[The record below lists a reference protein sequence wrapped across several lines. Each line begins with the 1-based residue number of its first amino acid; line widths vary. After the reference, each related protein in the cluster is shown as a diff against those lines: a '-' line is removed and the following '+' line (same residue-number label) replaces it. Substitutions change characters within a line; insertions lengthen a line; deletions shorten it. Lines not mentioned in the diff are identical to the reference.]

1 MSDST
6 DDLSQVAI
14 IGMAGRFPKAAD
26 VGAFWDNLAA
36 GEECLSFFSEE
47 ELREQGVSPAL
58 LAQPGYVR
66 AKGVLD
72 GADTFDAGFFGLS
85 PREAELMDPQHRVFL
100 ECTWEALESAGYDP
114 QAFPGR
120 IGVFA
125 GASLNTYLLFNLLA
139 NRGVVETL
147 GQYQTQLAN
156 DKDFLATRAS
166 YKLGLKGPGITV
178 QTACST
184 SLVAVHLACQSLLSG
199 ECDIALAGGVSVNV
213 PLRNGYL
220 HQPGGILSPDG
231 HCRPFDAAAGGTVI
245 GNGVALVVLRRLA
258 DAREQGDLVDAVIRG
273 SAVNNDG
280 ALKVGYTAPSVEG
293 QAEVIAEALGI
304 AGVSAETVGYVETHG
319 TGTALGD
326 PIEIA
331 ALTRAYREETEARG
345 YCAIGSVKSN
355 VGHLDAAA
363 GATALIKATLAL
375 KNEAIPASL
384 HFERPN
390 PELRLESS
398 PFFVNTTHR
407 PWPRGEVPR
416 RAGVSSFGIG
426 GTNAHV
432 VLEEGP
438 APRPG
443 EPGRPWQLLTLSAR
457 TDQAL
462 AQAAERLADH
472 LETDPGEELADVA
485 FTLAARRRAFEQRRA
500 VVCVDRADAVRRLRQ
515 AARAGEPCTAGRAA
529 KVAFLFPGQG
539 TQYPGMARQLYA
551 DEPVFR
557 AELDRC
563 LTLFDQHLDEDL
575 RAALFPPP
583 EEAEKAA
590 ERLEETALAQPAL
603 FAVEYA
609 LARTLMAWGLVPHA
623 MAGHSIGEYVAA
635 CVAGV
640 FTLEDATA
648 LVAARGRLMR
658 ATPHGAMLAVFLPED
673 ETKALLDDD
682 LCVAAVNATS
692 LCVVA
697 GPVQAV
703 ERLRERLASSGVGCR
718 RLHTSHAFHSPLV
731 EGAVHPFREEVRKI
745 RLHPP
750 RIPFSS
756 NVSGT
761 WIEDAQATDPEY
773 WGTHLRSAVRFA
785 DNLSTLLADPD
796 LLLLEVGPGQSLSNF
811 ARQHRSWTPDRVVAA
826 TLRQPREERPD
837 RQVLLEAVGAMWSAG
852 AQVDWEAQ
860 HDAGSRRRVRLPS
873 YPFQRQRY
881 WVDPGPADR
890 AGQGSAEPGAAE
902 PATWTYTP
910 SWRRL
915 PPPASWPLAAS
926 GPWLV
931 LGTDLPLGRTLRQ
944 GLEAAGCTVVGVSAG
959 DGFARE
965 GERSFTVDPAGR
977 DDFERLFAALGADD
991 LRPARVLHLWSLAG
1005 EPAADPVPRR
1015 ATFAPSRRPARTLAA
1030 PAEDP
1035 STSSTG
1041 ASGRHTESTHRT
1053 PLLHGQTL
1061 PAAALD
1067 RARLDSAQDA
1077 GFHSL
1082 LALAQALS
1090 ERPPGQPPLALDVLT
1105 RGVFGVTGEELLQ
1118 PENATVLG
1126 PCTVIPQEVPDVGCR
1141 LLDLS
1146 GQILAAPPETVLD
1159 ALRAALAA
1167 PPAEHV
1173 LAWRGS
1179 HWWARTFDPVPLDAG
1194 EGEPDSGRLRDEG
1207 VYLITGGLGGIGL
1220 ALAEHLARSVRAPAI
1235 GLLGRGTFP
1244 PEDAWPQ
1251 WLAEHGADDPTSA
1264 RIRRL
1269 EALRSLGARP
1279 VVLRADVTDA
1289 EQTSRAVEELRA
1301 RFGALN
1307 GVVHAAG
1314 APASG
1319 LLAGKSRADAETVLT
1334 AKTRGTLVL
1343 DTVCS
1348 RDPLDFFLLFSSRTA
1363 VVGGPGQVDYC
1374 AANAFLDAYAARRS
1388 AGGSAPVTAVAWD
1401 TWRDTG
1407 MAAGLHALP
1416 GADAGTGEDF
1426 GHPLLQR
1433 RLQRTESTE
1442 VFLTTIRTSD
1452 SWIVDE
1458 HRMQGHGLVPGTT
1471 YLEMVRAA
1479 VEPLAAGRE
1488 IEFRDV
1494 LFHLPVIVPDG
1505 QERDLYTVLEDK
1517 DGDLSFRIRSHVP
1530 GAAQNWQEHA
1540 TGSVL
1545 LHERSERAPREVA
1558 GLLEEC
1564 GAEEVIEGEQ
1574 ALRRRLRL
1582 DFAAEGGIIR
1592 FAVQGRWRC
1601 LTRIHVGPRGMVA
1614 VLELPEQ
1621 YADDLDTYR
1630 LHPALLDVV
1639 GGSSRVHAAEGYY
1652 LPFWYGSLR
1661 FVRGLTRRMACHI
1674 RIKEGGDT
1682 SGETLVCDADVYD
1695 DEGRLLVRLG
1705 DFIMKRI
1712 HEPEAM
1718 REQVESAAAAP
1729 APEAPE
1735 PAAYRPGGLAAL
1747 HALAAG
1753 MTAEEGTELFGRIL
1767 RARPMPAQ
1775 LVVSR
1780 QDLATVQRLAAE
1792 IDPARLAA
1800 ELETAAP
1807 TTVHPRPELDTPYVA
1822 PGTEEEAA
1830 IAAIWQE
1837 TLGVEPVGLNDDFF
1851 ALGGHSLA
1859 AVQIGTRLR
1868 AHFGVELTLRDFF
1881 DRPTV
1886 ANTARLLAAGG
1897 SDSATAAE
1905 EPAPIVRLARYEPA
1919 EVTDVDELA
1928 DDEVDAMLRE
1938 LLAAEAAVEG
1948 ETEA

>member
-1 MSDST
+1 VSDST
-6 DDLSQVAI
+6 DDLSQVAV
-14 IGMAGRFPKAAD
+14 IGMAGRFPEAAD

-66 AKGVLD
+66 AKGVLE

-100 ECTWEALESAGYDP
+100 ECAWEALESAGYDP

-120 IGVFA
+120 IGVFG

-156 DKDFLATRAS
+156 DKDFLATRVS

-220 HQPGGILSPDG
+220 HEPGGILSPDG

-304 AGVSAETVGYVETHG
+304 AGVSPETVGYVETHG

-331 ALTRAYREETEARG
+331 ALTRAYREETEARN

-375 KNEAIPASL
+375 KHEAIPASL

-390 PELRLESS
+390 PELALESS

-407 PWPRGEVPR
+407 PWPRGGVPR

-457 TDQAL
+457 TGQAL
-462 AQAAERLADH
+462 AQAAERLAVH
-472 LETDPGEELADVA
+472 LDTNPGEELADVA

-515 AARAGEPCTAGRAA
+515 AARAGETRTAGRAA

-539 TQYPGMARQLYA
+539 TQYAGMARELYA

-563 LTLFDQHLDEDL
+563 LTLFAPHLDGDL

-590 ERLEETALAQPAL
+590 ERLEQTALAQPAL

-648 LVAARGRLMR
+648 LVAARGRLMQ

-682 LCVAAVNATS
+682 LCVAAVNSAS

-761 WIEDAQATDPEY
+761 WIEDAQATDPGY

-785 DNLSTLLADPD
+785 DNLSALLADPD

-811 ARQHRSWTPDRVVAA
+811 VRQHPSWTPDRVVAA

-837 RQVLLEAVGAMWSAG
+837 RQTLLEAVGTMWSGG
-852 AQVDWEAQ
+852 AEVDWEAQ
-860 HDAGSRRRVRLPS
+860 HDTGRRRVRLPS

-890 AGQGSAEPGAAE
+890 AGPGSAEPGPAE

-915 PPPASWPLAAS
+915 PPPASRPLAAS

-931 LGTDLPLGRTLRQ
+931 LGADLPLGRTLRQ

-959 DGFARE
+959 DGFARD
-965 GERSFTVDPAGR
+965 GERSFTVDPASR
-977 DDFERLFAALGADD
+977 DDFERLFDALGADD
-991 LRPARVLHLWSLAG
+991 RRPARALHLWSLAG
-1005 EPAADPVPRR
+1005 EPA
-1015 ATFAPSRRPARTLAA
+1015 T
-1030 PAEDP
+1030 
-1035 STSSTG
+1035 
-1041 ASGRHTESTHRT
+1041 
-1053 PLLHGQTL
+1053 
-1061 PAAALD
+1061 ALD
-1067 RARLDSAQDA
+1067 QARLDRAQDA

-1090 ERPPGQPPLALDVLT
+1090 ERPGHPPLALDVLT

-1126 PCTVIPQEVPDVGCR
+1126 PCTVIPQEVPDVSCR
-1141 LLDLS
+1141 VLDLA
-1146 GQILAAPPETVLD
+1146 GQILAAPPGTVLD
-1159 ALRAALAA
+1159 ALRAAVAA
-1167 PPAEHV
+1167 PPAEHA

-1179 HWWARTFDPVPLDAG
+1179 HWWARTFDPVPLEAG
-1194 EGEPDSGRLRDEG
+1194 EPGEPGSGRLRDEG

-1235 GLLGRGTFP
+1235 GLLGRSTFP

-1319 LLAGKSRADAETVLT
+1319 LLAGKSRADAEAVLA
-1334 AKTRGTLVL
+1334 AKTHGTLVL

-1348 RDPLDFFLLFSSRTA
+1348 RDPLDFFVLFSSRTA
-1363 VVGGPGQVDYC
+1363 VLGGPGQVDYC
-1374 AANAFLDAYAARRS
+1374 AANAFLDAFAAWRT

-1401 TWRDTG
+1401 TWRETG
-1407 MAAGLHALP
+1407 MAAGPHTLP

-1494 LFHLPVIVPDG
+1494 LFTLPVIVPDG
-1505 QERDLYTVLEDK
+1505 QERDLYTVLDRK
-1517 DGDLSFRIRSHVP
+1517 DGDLSFRIRSRVP

-1545 LHERSERAPREVA
+1545 LHERSERTPREVA
-1558 GLLEEC
+1558 ELLEAS
-1564 GAEEVIEGEQ
+1564 GVEEVIEGEQ
-1574 ALRRRLRL
+1574 ALRHRLRL

-1601 LTRIHVGPRGMVA
+1601 LTRIHAGPRGLVA
-1614 VLELPEQ
+1614 ILELPEQ
-1621 YADDLDTYR
+1621 YTADLDTYR

-1639 GGSSRVHAAEGYY
+1639 GGASRVHAAEGYY

-1661 FVRGLTRRMACHI
+1661 IVRGLTRRMACHI

-1718 REQVESAAAAP
+1718 REQVESAAAAL

-1735 PAAYRPGGLAAL
+1735 PAAHEPGGLAAL

-1780 QDLATVQRLAAE
+1780 QDLATVQRLAAG

-1807 TTVHPRPELDTPYVA
+1807 AAVHPRPELDTPYVA

-1837 TLGVEPVGLNDDFF
+1837 ALGVDPIGLHDDFF

-1881 DRPTV
+1881 DLPTV

-1897 SDSATAAE
+1897 SDSGTAAE
-1905 EPAPIVRLARYEPA
+1905 EPAPIVRLARDEPA
-1919 EVTDVDELA
+1919 EVTDVDELQ

-1938 LLAAEAAVEG
+1938 ILAAEAAGEG
-1948 ETEA
+1948 EIEA

>member
-1 MSDST
+1 MTDST

-26 VGAFWDNLAA
+26 VGAFWENLAA

-47 ELREQGVSPAL
+47 ELRAQGVSPTL

-100 ECTWEALESAGYDP
+100 ECAWEALESAGYDP

-120 IGVFA
+120 IGVFG

-156 DKDFLATRAS
+156 DKDFLATRVS

-220 HQPGGILSPDG
+220 HEPGGILSPDG

-304 AGVSAETVGYVETHG
+304 AGVSPETVGYVETHG

-345 YCAIGSVKSN
+345 YCALGSVKSN

-375 KNEAIPASL
+375 RHEAIPASL

-390 PELRLESS
+390 PELDLESS

-407 PWPRGEVPR
+407 PWPRDEMPR

-438 APRPG
+438 APRPA

-462 AQAAERLADH
+462 AQTAERLADH
-472 LETDPGEELADVA
+472 LETHPGDELADVA
-485 FTLAARRRAFEQRRA
+485 FTLAARRRAFAQRRA

-515 AARAGEPCTAGRAA
+515 AARVGETRTAGRAA

-539 TQYPGMARQLYA
+539 TQYPGMARELYA

-563 LTLFDQHLDEDL
+563 LTLFAPHLDEDL
-575 RAALFPPP
+575 RAVLFPPP

-590 ERLEETALAQPAL
+590 ARLEETALAQPAL

-648 LVAARGRLMR
+648 LVAARGRLMQ

-682 LCVAAVNATS
+682 LCVAAVNATT

-697 GPVQAV
+697 GPVEAV
-703 ERLRERLASSGVGCR
+703 ERLRERLAASGVGCR

-731 EGAVHPFREEVRKI
+731 EGAVHPFREEVGTI
-745 RLHPP
+745 RLHAP
-750 RIPFSS
+750 RIPFGS

-761 WIEDAQATDPEY
+761 WIEDAEATDPEY
-773 WGTHLRSAVRFA
+773 WGTHLRSTVRFA

-811 ARQHRSWTPDRVVAA
+811 ARQHHSWTPDRVVAA

-837 RQVLLEAVGAMWSAG
+837 RQVLLEAVGAMWSGG
-852 AQVDWEAQ
+852 AEVDWAAQ
-860 HDAGSRRRVRLPS
+860 LDAGSRRRVRLPS

-881 WVDPGPADR
+881 WVDPGAADS
-890 AGQGSAEPGAAE
+890 APGVAEPGPAE
-902 PATWTYTP
+902 PAGWTYSP

-915 PPPASWPLAAS
+915 PPPASPSLAAS

-931 LGTDLPLGRTLRQ
+931 LGADLPLGRTLRQ

-959 DGFARE
+959 DGFARD

-977 DDFERLFAALGADD
+977 DDFQPLFAALDADD
-991 LRPARVLHLWSLAG
+991 LRPARALHLWSLAG
-1005 EPAADPVPRR
+1005 EPAAD
-1015 ATFAPSRRPARTLAA
+1015 
-1030 PAEDP
+1030 
-1035 STSSTG
+1035 
-1041 ASGRHTESTHRT
+1041 
-1053 PLLHGQTL
+1053 
-1061 PAAALD
+1061 LD
-1067 RARLDSAQDA
+1067 RARLDRAQDT

-1090 ERPPGQPPLALDVLT
+1090 ERPGHPPLALDVLT
-1105 RGVFGVTGEELLQ
+1105 RGVFGVTGEEPLQ

-1141 LLDLS
+1141 LLDLT
-1146 GQILAAPPETVLD
+1146 GQLLAAPPETVLD
-1159 ALRAALAA
+1159 ALRAAVAA

-1179 HWWARTFDPVPLDAG
+1179 HWWARTFDPVPLEA
-1194 EGEPDSGRLRDEG
+1194 GEPDSGRLRDEG

-1269 EALRSLGARP
+1269 QALRSLGARP
-1279 VVLRADVTDA
+1279 MVLRADITEA
-1289 EQTSRAVEELRA
+1289 EQTTRAVEELRA

-1319 LLAGKSRADAETVLT
+1319 LLAGTSRADTEAVLA

-1343 DTVCS
+1343 DAVCS
-1348 RDPLDFFLLFSSRTA
+1348 RDPLDFFLLCSSRTA
-1363 VVGGPGQVDYC
+1363 VLGGPGQADYC
-1374 AANAFLDAYAARRS
+1374 AANAFLDAFAAWRT

-1401 TWRDTG
+1401 TWRETG
-1407 MAAGLHALP
+1407 MAAGPHALP
-1416 GADAGTGEDF
+1416 GADAGTGEDI

-1442 VFLTTIRTSD
+1442 VFLTTIRTSE
-1452 SWIVDE
+1452 SWVVDE

-1494 LFHLPVIVPDG
+1494 LFTLPVIVPDG
-1505 QERDLYTVLEDK
+1505 QERDLYTVLDRT
-1517 DGDLSFRIRSHVP
+1517 DGDLSFRIRSRVP

-1545 LHERSERAPREVA
+1545 LHERVERTPREVA
-1558 GLLEEC
+1558 ELLEES
-1564 GAEEVIEGEQ
+1564 GVEEVIEGEQ
-1574 ALRRRLRL
+1574 ALRQRLRL
-1582 DFAAEGGIIR
+1582 NFAAEGGIIR

-1601 LTRIHVGPRGMVA
+1601 LTRIHVGSRGMVA
-1614 VLELPEQ
+1614 VLELPER
-1621 YADDLDTYR
+1621 YAADLDTYR

-1639 GGSSRVHAAEGYY
+1639 GGASRVHAAEGYY

-1661 FVRGLTRRMACHI
+1661 VVRGLTRRMACHI

-1718 REQVESAAAAP
+1718 RDQVESAAAAP
-1729 APEAPE
+1729 APETPE
-1735 PAAYRPGGLAAL
+1735 PAAHEPGGLAAL

-1767 RARPMPAQ
+1767 RARPIPAQ

-1780 QDLATVQRLAAE
+1780 QDLATVRRLAAE

-1800 ELETAAP
+1800 DLETAAP
-1807 TTVHPRPELDTPYVA
+1807 TAVHPRPELDTPYVA

-1837 TLGVEPVGLNDDFF
+1837 ALGVEPIGLHDDFF

-1881 DRPTV
+1881 DLPTV

-1897 SDSATAAE
+1897 SDSGTAAE
-1905 EPAPIVRLARYEPA
+1905 EPAPIERLARDEPP
-1919 EVTDVDELA
+1919 EVTDVDALP
-1928 DDEVDAMLRE
+1928 DDEVDALLRE
-1938 LLAAEAAVEG
+1938 LLAAEAAEADLEG

>member
-1 MSDST
+1 MSDAT

-36 GEECLSFFSEE
+36 GTECLSFPSEQQ
-47 ELREQGVSPAL
+47 LREQGVSVEL

-85 PREAELMDPQHRVFL
+85 AREAELMDPQHRVFL

-114 QAFPGR
+114 QTLPGR

-139 NRGVVETL
+139 NRSVVDAL
-147 GQYQTQLAN
+147 GPYQTQLAN

-166 YKLGLKGPGITV
+166 YKLGLKGPSITV

-213 PLRNGYL
+213 PLHNGYL
-220 HQPGGILSPDG
+220 YEPGGILSPDG
-231 HCRPFDAAAGGTVI
+231 HCRPFDATAAGTVI
-245 GNGVALVVLRRLA
+245 GNGVALVVLRRLT

-304 AGVSAETVGYVETHG
+304 AGVSAETVGYVEAHG
-319 TGTALGD
+319 TATALGD

-331 ALTRAYREETEARG
+331 ALTRAYREQTDAVG

-384 HFERPN
+384 HFQRPN
-390 PELRLESS
+390 PELAIESS

-407 PWPRGEVPR
+407 PWPRTGVPR
-416 RAGVSSFGIG
+416 RAAVSSFGIG

-438 APRPG
+438 VPQPG
-443 EPGRPWQLLTLSAR
+443 PPGRPWQLLTLSAR
-457 TDQAL
+457 TGPAL
-462 AQAAERLADH
+462 EQVAQRLADH
-472 LETDPGEELADVA
+472 LDTHPDEDLADVA
-485 FTLAARRRAFEQRRA
+485 HTLAVRRRAFEQRRA
-500 VVCVDRADAVRRLRQ
+500 VVCVDRADAIRQLRQ
-515 AARAGEPCTAGRAA
+515 QTRSGETRTAGRAA

-539 TQYPGMARQLYA
+539 TQYAGMARQLYA

-557 AELDRC
+557 TELDRC
-563 LTLFDQHLDEDL
+563 LTLFAPHLDDNL
-575 RAALFPPP
+575 RTTLFPPP
-583 EEAEKAA
+583 EETENAA
-590 ERLEETALAQPAL
+590 HRLQQTALAQPAL

-635 CVAGV
+635 CLADV
-640 FTLEDATA
+640 FTLEDATT
-648 LVAARGRLMR
+648 LVAARGRLMQ
-658 ATPHGAMLAVFLPED
+658 ATPVGAMLAVFLPEN
-673 ETKALLDDD
+673 EITALLDDD
-682 LCVAAVNATS
+682 LCVAAVNGAS

-697 GPVQAV
+697 GPADGI
-703 ERLRERLASSGVGCR
+703 ERLQQRLTSSGVGCR

-731 EGAVHPFREEVRKI
+731 QPAVAPFQDEAGKI
-745 RLHPP
+745 QMQPP
-750 RIPFSS
+750 QIPFCS
-756 NVSGT
+756 NVTGT
-761 WIEDAQATDPEY
+761 WIEDTQATDAGY
-773 WGTHLRSAVRFA
+773 WGSHLRSAVRFA
-785 DNLSTLLADPD
+785 DNLATLLADPD
-796 LLLLEVGPGQSLSNF
+796 LLLLEVGPGQSLSTF
-811 ARQHRSWTPDRVVAA
+811 ARQHPSWTPERVVAA
-826 TLRQPREERPD
+826 TLRQPREQHPD
-837 RQVLLEAVGAMWSAG
+837 RQVLLQAVGQMWCAG
-852 AQVDWEAQ
+852 APVHGNGLD
-860 HDAGSRRRVRLPS
+860 DAGSRRRVRLPS

-881 WVDPGPADR
+881 WVEPGPAD
-890 AGQGSAEPGAAE
+890 QPSPAEPATQ

-915 PPPASWPLAAS
+915 PPAAAQPFAAP

-931 LGTDLPLGRTLRQ
+931 LGADLKLGCKLREA
-944 GLEAAGCTVVGVSAG
+944 LEAAGRPVVEVSAG
-959 DGFARE
+959 AGFTQDAK
-965 GERSFTVDPAGR
+965 GCFTIDPASPQ
-977 DDFERLFAALGADD
+977 DYARLFAALAAHE
-991 LRPARVLHLWSLAG
+991 RWPARVLHLWSLAG
-1005 EPAADPVPRR
+1005 EPVVN
-1015 ATFAPSRRPARTLAA
+1015 
-1030 PAEDP
+1030 
-1035 STSSTG
+1035 
-1041 ASGRHTESTHRT
+1041 
-1053 PLLHGQTL
+1053 
-1061 PAAALD
+1061 LD
-1067 RARLDSAQDA
+1067 RARLDTAQAA

-1090 ERPPGQPPLALDVLT
+1090 ERPGHPPLALDVLT
-1105 RGVFGVTGEELLQ
+1105 RGVFDVTGQEQLR

-1126 PCTVIPQEVPDVGCR
+1126 PSIVIPQEVPDVRCR
-1141 LLDLS
+1141 VLDLTD
-1146 GQILAAPPETVLD
+1146 QIMAAPPVTVLD
-1159 ALRAALAA
+1159 ALRAAAA
-1167 PPAEHV
+1167 ASSEQRV
-1173 LAWRGS
+1173 LAWRGR
-1179 HWWARTFDPVPLDAG
+1179 HWWARTFDPVEVDATG
-1194 EGEPDSGRLRDEG
+1194 PDGGRLRDGG

-1220 ALAEHLARSVRAPAI
+1220 TLAEHVARTARTPVI
-1235 GLLGRGTFP
+1235 GLLGRSWFP
-1244 PEDAWPQ
+1244 PEDSWPQ
-1251 WLAEHGADDPTSA
+1251 WLAEHQADDATSI

-1269 EALRSLGARP
+1269 QALRNTGARP

-1289 EQTSRAVEELRA
+1289 EQTSRAVQQIRD
-1301 RFGALN
+1301 RFGPLN

-1314 APASG
+1314 TPASG
-1319 LLAGKSRADAETVLT
+1319 LIAGKTRADADAVLA

-1363 VVGGPGQVDYC
+1363 VLGGPGQIDYC
-1374 AANAFLDAYAARRS
+1374 AANAFLDAFAAWRA
-1388 AGGSAPVTAVAWD
+1388 AGGSVPVTAVGWD
-1401 TWRDTG
+1401 TWQQTG
-1407 MAAGLHALP
+1407 MAADLHGPAGASAGP
-1416 GADAGTGEDF
+1416 GDDRGGGEVV

-1433 RLQRTESTE
+1433 RLRRTDSTE
-1442 VFLTTIRTSD
+1442 VFLTTLRTSD

-1458 HRMQGHGLVPGTT
+1458 HRMQEHGLVPGTT

-1479 VEPLAAGRE
+1479 VQPAAAGRE

-1494 LFHLPVIVPDG
+1494 LFTLPVIVPDG
-1505 QERDLYTVLEDK
+1505 QERDLYTILDRT
-1517 DGDLSFRIRSHVP
+1517 DGDLSFRIRSRVP
-1530 GAAQNWQEHA
+1530 GTAQDWQEHA
-1540 TGSVL
+1540 TGTVL
-1545 LHERSERAPREVA
+1545 LHEPEQRTTREVA
-1558 GLLEEC
+1558 ELIEDA
-1564 GAEEVIEGEQ
+1564 GADEVIEGEQ
-1574 ALRRRLRL
+1574 ALRHRLRL

-1601 LTRIHVGPRGMVA
+1601 LTRIHAGPRGLVA
-1614 VLELPEQ
+1614 ILELPEQ
-1621 YADDLDTYR
+1621 YTADLDTYQ

-1639 GGSSRVHAAEGYY
+1639 GGASRVHAAEGYY

-1674 RIKEGGDT
+1674 RIKEGNDT

-1695 DEGRLLVRLG
+1695 DQGRLLVRLG

-1712 HEPEAM
+1712 HEPELM
-1718 REQVESAAAAP
+1718 RDQVESAAAPDTPHAG
-1729 APEAPE
+1729 ASQ
-1735 PAAYRPGGLAAL
+1735 PGALAAL
-1747 HALAAG
+1747 QALNTG
-1753 MTAEEGTELFGRIL
+1753 MTAQEATDLFDRIL
-1767 RARPMPAQ
+1767 RARPMPAH

-1780 QDLATVQRLAAE
+1780 QDLATAQRLAAQ

-1800 ELETAAP
+1800 ELQTTAPA
-1807 TTVHPRPELDTPYVA
+1807 TKHPRPDLDTPYVA
-1822 PGTEEEAA
+1822 PATDQEQT
-1830 IAAIWQE
+1830 IAGIWRD
-1837 TLGVEPVGLNDDFF
+1837 TLGIDPIGLHDDFF

-1881 DRPTV
+1881 DLPTV
-1886 ANTARLLAAGG
+1886 ANTAQMLTQVGAGG
-1897 SDSATAAE
+1897 ETAAPE
-1905 EPAPIVRLARYEPA
+1905 SGPIVRLARDEPDQI
-1919 EVTDVDELA
+1919 DVDQLP
-1928 DDEVDAMLRE
+1928 DDEVDAMLRD
-1938 LLAAEAAVEG
+1938 LLAAQAAAEG
-1948 ETEA
+1948 ETDA

>member
-1 MSDST
+1 VSDAT
-6 DDLSQVAI
+6 NDLSQVAI
-14 IGMAGRFPKAAD
+14 IGMAGRFPQAAD

-36 GEECLSFFSEE
+36 GTECLSFFSEP
-47 ELREQGVSPAL
+47 ELREQGVSATL

-72 GADTFDAGFFGLS
+72 GADTFDAAFFGLS

-100 ECTWEALESAGYDP
+100 ECAWEALESAGHDP

-220 HQPGGILSPDG
+220 HEPGGILSPDG

-280 ALKVGYTAPSVEG
+280 ALKAGYTAPSVEG
-293 QAEVIAEALGI
+293 QAEVIAEALGV
-304 AGVSAETVGYVETHG
+304 AGVPPETVGYVETHG

-331 ALTRAYREETEARG
+331 ALTRAYREETQARG
-345 YCAIGSVKSN
+345 YCAIGSVKGN

-375 KNEAIPASL
+375 RNEAIPASL

-390 PELRLESS
+390 PELALESS

-407 PWPRGEVPR
+407 PWPRTGVPR

-457 TDQAL
+457 TGPAL
-462 AQAAERLADH
+462 AQAAQRLADH
-472 LETDPGEELADVA
+472 LETHPGEELADVA
-485 FTLAARRRAFEQRRA
+485 FTLAARRRAFEQRRT
-500 VVCVDRADAVRRLRQ
+500 VVCADRADAVRQLRQ
-515 AARAGEPCTAGRAA
+515 TAHPGATRTAGRAA

-539 TQYPGMARQLYA
+539 TQYPGMARELYA
-551 DEPVFR
+551 GEPVFR

-563 LTLFDQHLDEDL
+563 LALLPPGLRTALFDTSAE
-575 RAALFPPP
+575 AA
-583 EEAEKAA
+583 A
-590 ERLEETALAQPAL
+590 RLEQTALAQPAL

-635 CVAGV
+635 CIAGV

-648 LVAARGRLMR
+648 LVAARGRLMQ
-658 ATPHGAMLAVFLPED
+658 ATPPGAMLAVFLPED
-673 ETKALLDDD
+673 ETAALLDDD
-682 LCVAAVNATS
+682 LCVAAVNADS

-697 GPVQAV
+697 GPVDAV
-703 ERLRERLASSGVGCR
+703 ERLRQRLAASGVGCR
-718 RLHTSHAFHSPLV
+718 LLHTSHAFHSPLMQ
-731 EGAVHPFREEVRKI
+731 EAVHPFREEAGRI

-750 RIPFSS
+750 RIPVSS

-761 WIEDAQATDPEY
+761 WIEDDQATDPGY
-773 WGTHLRSAVRFA
+773 WGTHLRSTVRFA

-796 LLLLEVGPGQSLSNF
+796 LLLLEVGPGRSLSNF

-826 TLRQPREERPD
+826 TLRQPREQRPD

-852 AQVDWEAQ
+852 ARVDWDAQ
-860 HDAGSRRRVRLPS
+860 LDADSRRRVRLPS
-873 YPFQRQRY
+873 YPFQRERY
-881 WVDPGPADR
+881 WVDPAPADSVR
-890 AGQGSAEPGAAE
+890 ADPERIDSGRADSE
-902 PATWTYTP
+902 PASPTYTP
-910 SWRRL
+910 GWRRL
-915 PPPASWPLAAS
+915 PPPAARPLAAT
-926 GPWLV
+926 GPWLL
-931 LGTDLPLGRTLRQ
+931 LGADLPPGRTLRQ
-944 GLEAAGCTVVGVSAG
+944 GLEAAGCTVVGVHAG
-959 DGFARE
+959 DGFAQD
-965 GERSFTVDPAGR
+965 GEHDFTVDPAAR
-977 DDFERLFAALGADD
+977 DDFRRLFAELDADD
-991 LRPARVLHLWSLAG
+991 RRPARALHLWSLAG
-1005 EPAADPVPRR
+1005 EPATD
-1015 ATFAPSRRPARTLAA
+1015 
-1030 PAEDP
+1030 
-1035 STSSTG
+1035 
-1041 ASGRHTESTHRT
+1041 
-1053 PLLHGQTL
+1053 
-1061 PAAALD
+1061 LD
-1067 RARLDSAQDA
+1067 RARLDRGQEA

-1090 ERPPGQPPLALDVLT
+1090 ERPGHPPIALDVLT

-1126 PCTVIPQEVPDVGCR
+1126 PCTVIPQEVPHVSCR
-1141 LLDLS
+1141 VLDLT
-1146 GQILAAPPETVLD
+1146 GPILTGPILTGPIHTGPIHTGPLMD
-1159 ALRAALAA
+1159 AVRAAVAA

-1179 HWWARTFDPVPLDAG
+1179 HWWARTFDPITLDAD
-1194 EGEPDSGRLRDEG
+1194 EPGLGRLRDEG

-1220 ALAEHLARSVRAPAI
+1220 AIAEHLAGSLRAPVI
-1235 GLLGRGTFP
+1235 GLLGRGFFP
-1244 PEDAWPQ
+1244 PADDWPR
-1251 WLAEHGADDPTSA
+1251 WLAEHDADDPTSA

-1269 EALRSLGARP
+1269 QALRGRGARP

-1289 EQTSRAVEELRA
+1289 EQTSRAVAELRD

-1314 APASG
+1314 VPASG
-1319 LLAGKSRADAETVLT
+1319 LLAGKSRADADAVLA

-1348 RDPLDFFLLFSSRTA
+1348 GDPLDFFVLCSSRTA
-1363 VVGGPGQVDYC
+1363 VLGGPGQADYG
-1374 AANAFLDAYAARRS
+1374 AANAFLDAFAAWRTAR
-1388 AGGSAPVTAVAWD
+1388 GPAPVTSVAWD

-1407 MAAGLHALP
+1407 MA
-1416 GADAGTGEDF
+1416 AGTGEDF

-1433 RLQRTESTE
+1433 RVQRTAGTE
-1442 VFLTTIRTSD
+1442 VFRTTIRTSD
-1452 SWIVDE
+1452 CWVVDE

-1479 VEPLAAGRE
+1479 VQPSAAGRE

-1494 LFHLPVIVPDG
+1494 LFTLPVIVPDG
-1505 QERDLYTVLEDK
+1505 QERDLYTVLDRTG
-1517 DGDLSFRIRSHVP
+1517 GDLSFRIRSRAP
-1530 GAAQNWQEHA
+1530 GTAHDWQEHA
-1540 TGSVL
+1540 TGTVL
-1545 LHERSERAPREVA
+1545 LHEPVERAPRDAAE
-1558 GLLEEC
+1558 LLEDA
-1564 GAEEVIEGEQ
+1564 GADEVIEGEQ
-1574 ALRRRLRL
+1574 ALRQRLRL

-1592 FAVQGRWRC
+1592 FAVRGRWRC
-1601 LTRIHVGPRGMVA
+1601 LTRIHAGPRGLVA
-1614 VLELPEQ
+1614 VLELPEE
-1621 YADDLDTYR
+1621 YAADLDTYR

-1639 GGSSRVHAAEGYY
+1639 GGASRVHAAEGYY

-1661 FVRGLTRRMACHI
+1661 VVRGLTRRMACHI
-1674 RIKEGGDT
+1674 RIRESADT

-1695 DEGRLLVRLG
+1695 DQGRLLVRLG

-1712 HEPEAM
+1712 HEPESM
-1718 REQVESAAAAP
+1718 RAQVESAAVAP
-1729 APEAPE
+1729 LPE
-1735 PAAYRPGGLAAL
+1735 PAVNEPGGLAAL
-1747 HALAAG
+1747 LTLAAG
-1753 MTAEEGTELFGRIL
+1753 MTAREGTELFDRIL

-1775 LVVSR
+1775 IVVSR
-1780 QDLATVQRLAAE
+1780 QDLAAARRLAAE

-1807 TTVHPRPELDTPYVA
+1807 AAVHPRPELDTPYVA
-1822 PGTEEEAA
+1822 PSTEQEADV
-1830 IAAIWQE
+1830 AAIWQE
-1837 TLGVEPVGLNDDFF
+1837 ALGVDPIGVHDDFF

-1881 DRPTV
+1881 DLPTV

-1897 SDSATAAE
+1897 SDGATSAIVPLAGTEAAD
-1905 EPAPIVRLARYEPA
+1905 
-1919 EVTDVDELA
+1919 VTDVDDLL

-1938 LLAAEAAVEG
+1938 LLAAEAAAEG